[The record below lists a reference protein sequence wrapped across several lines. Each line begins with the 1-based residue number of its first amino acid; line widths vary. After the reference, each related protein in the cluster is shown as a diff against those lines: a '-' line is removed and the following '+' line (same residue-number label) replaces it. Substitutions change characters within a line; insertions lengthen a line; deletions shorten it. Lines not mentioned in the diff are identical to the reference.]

1 MFRLLRVLALM
12 VLVVAVASPAVA
24 GDNLFLWKIEGE
36 HATVHLTGSIHVG
49 RSEFYPLPEAIGSA
63 FVGAD
68 VLAVEVDIS
77 DPEVM
82 QKAAQITMT
91 KGMLPGEATLE
102 SSLDPEL
109 YARLV
114 AYAAERDINLA
125 MYGKFRPSIV
135 AMALIMEEYERQGFQ
150 ASLGIDTYFLDAAG
164 KLGKEI
170 RQLESIEVQMALF
183 LDMSDRLDDLLLAE
197 VMDQSEELMELTE
210 KMVVAWQAGDA
221 AALDALLQDQMG
233 DDPEMEEF
241 YRKLLDNR
249 NVAIVDIIDFWLQGK
264 EDIFV
269 VVGAG
274 HFGGEMGML
283 NLLAKRGWTVTQITE

>member
-1 MFRLLRVLALM
+1 MSRLLRVLILV
-12 VLVVAVASPAVA
+12 VLLVAVASSAVA
-24 GDNLFLWKIEGE
+24 GEKLFLWKIEGE

-49 RSEFYPLPEAIGSA
+49 RPDFYPLPEAIADA
-63 FVGAD
+63 FAGAD
-68 VLAVEVDIS
+68 VLAVEVDVS

-82 QKAAQITMT
+82 QQAAEITMT
-91 KGMLPGEATLE
+91 KGMLTGEATLE

-135 AMALIMEEYERQGFQ
+135 AMALVMEEYERQGFQ
-150 ASLGIDTYFLDAAG
+150 ASLGIDTHFLDAAR
-164 KLGKEI
+164 KLGREI
-170 RQLESIEVQMALF
+170 RQLESIEAQMALF
-183 LDMSDRLDDLLLAE
+183 LDMSDRLDDLLVAE
-197 VMDQSEELMELTE
+197 VMDQSEALLELTN
-210 KMVVAWQAGDA
+210 KMVEAWQAGDA

-249 NVAIVDIIDFWLQGK
+249 NVAIVDIIDYWLHG
-264 EDIFV
+264 EDDIFV

-283 NLLAKRGWTVTQITE
+283 NLLSVRGWTVTQIGR